1 MRYIAV
7 VNLELN
13 GTSYA
18 PNDLIDPDDI
28 PSTKI
33 RSLMD
38 RGLIDGISDAANDDD
53 VVLQTRTITAGNGLT
68 GGGDL
73 SANRTLSVDTED
85 IVSKAELQIIFS
97 EATDFAA
104 LKAAIAAWT
113 LP

>member
-33 RSLMD
+33 RTLMD

-53 VVLQTRTITAGNGLT
+53 VVLQTRTITAGTGLT
-68 GGGDL
+68 GGGAL
-73 SANRTLSVDTED
+73 SADVDIAVDTET
-85 IVSKAELQIIFS
+85 IVSKSELQTIFS
-97 EATDFAA
+97 NATDLAS

-113 LP
+113 LT